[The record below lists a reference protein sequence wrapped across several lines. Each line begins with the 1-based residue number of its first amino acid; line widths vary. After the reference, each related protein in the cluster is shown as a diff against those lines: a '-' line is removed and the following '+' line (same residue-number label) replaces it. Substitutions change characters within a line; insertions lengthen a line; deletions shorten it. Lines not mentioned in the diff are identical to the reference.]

1 MNISLKQ
8 WSRILVLEWKHSQKI
23 QLTVRCDNVDEKKIF
38 ENKEEKI
45 KISIVQ
51 NLLNSDW

>member
-1 MNISLKQ
+1 MK
-8 WSRILVLEWKHSQKI
+8 
-23 QLTVRCDNVDEKKIF
+23 LTVRYNNVDEKKIF

-51 NLLNSDW
+51 NLLKSD